1 MLPDSS
7 GSRISTRRLLVLGTA
22 AMIIIVAIV
31 TIGLISRV
39 SASKQLRS
47 WTSEQAIPVVAVI
60 TPGMQE
66 NTTSLD
72 LPGRL
77 QPYSRAIL
85 YARVNGYLK
94 SWKADIGTQ
103 VKAGQLLAEI
113 ETPDLDQQ
121 LLQAKADLASLEATA
136 SLAKTT
142 AERWEALLNSGY
154 VSKQAA
160 AEKTGDFMTKQAL
173 VNAARANVNGL
184 QVLKSFAR
192 IVAPFDGLITA
203 RLTDIGALINSGSG
217 AGQELFEVSSTTT
230 LRVYVNVPQVYV
242 PDISPGTKVTIAVP
256 EHPGKTY
263 TAAVVASAQA
273 VNNVSSAT
281 QIQIQI
287 DNARGELLPG
297 GFANVNFRL
306 PNNRPTMSVPASA
319 LIFNKA
325 GLSVATIGLDD
336 RVVLK
341 PVMIMRDLGK
351 LVELSAGLKPDDRII
366 ENPPD
371 GISNGD
377 RVRINSIS
385 SRN

>member
-7 GSRISTRRLLVLGTA
+7 ESRVSTRRLLVFGTA
-22 AMIIIVAIV
+22 AIIIIVATV
-31 TIGLISRV
+31 TIGLISRA
-39 SASKQLRS
+39 SASKQLRN

-60 TPGMQE
+60 TPGLQE
-66 NTTSLD
+66 NIISLD

-121 LLQAKADLASLEATA
+121 LLQAKADLASSEATA

-154 VSKQAA
+154 VSKQAV

-173 VNAARANVNGL
+173 VNAARANVDRL
-184 QVLKSFAR
+184 QALKSFAR
-192 IVAPFDGLITA
+192 IIAPFDGLITA

-217 AGQELFEVSSTTT
+217 AGQELFEVSNTRM

-242 PDISPGTKVTIAVP
+242 PHISPGTTVTITVP

-273 VNNVSSAT
+273 VNNVSGAT

-297 GFANVNFRL
+297 GFTNVNFKL

-325 GLSVATIGLDD
+325 GLSVATIDLDD

-351 LVELSAGLKPDDRII
+351 LVELSAGLRADDRII

-377 RVRINSIS
+377 SVRISSIS

>member
-1 MLPDSS
+1 
-7 GSRISTRRLLVLGTA
+7 
-22 AMIIIVAIV
+22 MIIIVAIV

-217 AGQELFEVSSTTT
+217 TGQELFEVSSTTT

-242 PDISPGTKVTIAVP
+242 PGISPGTKVTIAVP

-325 GLSVATIGLDD
+325 GLSVATIDLDD

>member
-7 GSRISTRRLLVLGTA
+7 ESRISTRRLLVFGTA
-22 AMIIIVAIV
+22 AIIIIVATV

-60 TPGMQE
+60 TPGIQE
-66 NTTSLD
+66 NIISLD

-121 LLQAKADLASLEATA
+121 LLQAKADLASSEATA

-154 VSKQAA
+154 VSKQAV

-173 VNAARANVNGL
+173 VNAARANVDRL
-184 QVLKSFAR
+184 RALKSFAR
-192 IVAPFDGLITA
+192 IIAPFDGLITA

-217 AGQELFEVSSTTT
+217 AGQELFEVSNTRM

-242 PDISPGTKVTIAVP
+242 PDISPGTRVTLTVP

-273 VNNVSSAT
+273 VNNVSGAT
-281 QIQIQI
+281 QIQIQV

-297 GFANVNFRL
+297 GFTNVNFKL
-306 PNNRPTMSVPASA
+306 PNNRPTISVPASA
-319 LIFNKA
+319 LIFNKT

-351 LVELSAGLKPDDRII
+351 LVELSAGLRSDDRII

-377 RVRINSIS
+377 RVRISGIS

>member
-7 GSRISTRRLLVLGTA
+7 EPRISTRRLLVFGTA
-22 AMIIIVAIV
+22 AIIIIAATV
-31 TIGLISRV
+31 TIGLISRA
-39 SASKQLRS
+39 SASKQLRN

-60 TPGMQE
+60 TPGVQE
-66 NTTSLD
+66 NIISLD

-121 LLQAKADLASLEATA
+121 LLQAKADLASSEATA

-142 AERWEALLNSGY
+142 AERWKALLNSGY
-154 VSKQAA
+154 VSKQAV

-173 VNAARANVNGL
+173 VNAARANVDRL
-184 QVLKSFAR
+184 QALKSFAR
-192 IVAPFDGLITA
+192 IIAPFDGLITA

-217 AGQELFEVSSTTT
+217 AGQELFEVSNTRM

-242 PDISPGTKVTIAVP
+242 PDISPGTTVTITVP
-256 EHPGKTY
+256 EHPDKTY

-273 VNNVSSAT
+273 VNNVSGAT

-297 GFANVNFRL
+297 GFTNVNFKL

-325 GLSVATIGLDD
+325 GLSVATIDLDD

-351 LVELSAGLKPDDRII
+351 LVELSAGLRSDDRVI

-377 RVRINSIS
+377 RVRISSIS
-385 SRN
+385 SPN

>member
-7 GSRISTRRLLVLGTA
+7 ESRISTRRLLVFGIA
-22 AMIIIVAIV
+22 AIIIVVAIV

-39 SASKQLRS
+39 SASKQLRN
-47 WTSEQAIPVVAVI
+47 WTSEQAIPVVAVT

-66 NTTSLD
+66 NTVSLD

-121 LLQAKADLASLEATA
+121 LLQAKADLASSEATA

-142 AERWEALLNSGY
+142 AERWKALLNSGY
-154 VSKQAA
+154 VSKQAV

-173 VNAARANVNGL
+173 VNAARANVDRL
-184 QVLKSFAR
+184 QALKSFAR

-217 AGQELFEVSSTTT
+217 AGQELFEVSNTRM
-230 LRVYVNVPQVYV
+230 LRAYVNVPQVYV
-242 PDISPGTKVTIAVP
+242 PEISPGTQVTITVP

-263 TAAVVASAQA
+263 AAAVVASAQA
-273 VNNVSSAT
+273 VNNVSGAT

-297 GFANVNFRL
+297 GFTNVNFKL
-306 PNNRPTMSVPASA
+306 SNNRPTMSVPASA

-325 GLSVATIGLDD
+325 GLSVATVGPDD

-377 RVRINSIS
+377 RVRISSIS

>member
-7 GSRISTRRLLVLGTA
+7 KSRISTRRIRVFGIA
-22 AMIIIVAIV
+22 AIIIIVAIV
-31 TIGLISRV
+31 TTGFISRV

-60 TPGMQE
+60 TPSMQE
-66 NTTSLD
+66 NATSLD

-121 LLQAKADLASLEATA
+121 LLQAKAGLASLEATA

-160 AEKTGDFMTKQAL
+160 AEKTSDFMNKQAL
-173 VNAARANVNGL
+173 VNAARANVKGL

-192 IVAPFDGLITA
+192 IVAPFDGLVTA

-217 AGQELFEVSSTTT
+217 AGQELFEVSSTAT
-230 LRVYVNVPQVYV
+230 LRLYVNVPQVYV
-242 PDISPGTKVTIAVP
+242 PHISPGTRVTIAVP

-273 VNNVSSAT
+273 VSNVSSAT
-281 QIQIQI
+281 PIQIQI
-287 DNARGELLPG
+287 DNAKGELLPG
-297 GFANVNFRL
+297 GFANVHFSLPGNRL
-306 PNNRPTMSVPASA
+306 TMSVPASA

-325 GLSVATIGLDD
+325 GLSVATIGPDD

-351 LVELSAGLKPDDRII
+351 LVELGAGLKPEDRII

-377 RVRINSIS
+377 RVRISNIS